1 MSQLPGSDPT
11 NVAPNET
18 AELKKQLGDALKA
31 VNDLRSEVGRLKQS
45 RQPEPTQ
52 IPSQQRG
59 APSAVA
65 GAEVDLVDLIENN
78 PQEFERHI
86 SSRAAETMMPYLNG
100 LGDAVFTNAVTA
112 ATFFNDPEKGH
123 RRTKAFRQNV
133 MTKVREIYQA
143 DPNLPLEEA
152 LERGEQLIASDLEQL
167 GYKKSEPDTVQPPT
181 QQQPFTPAASQ
192 PGAVAEGGSAQP
204 GRAPSAQPKT
214 LAVTDEQQVD
224 DYVADL
230 DSYRAK

>member
-1 MSQLPGSDPT
+1 MSELPNSDP
-11 NVAPNET
+11 APAAQNET
-18 AELKKQLGDALKA
+18 AELRKQLGEALKA
-31 VNDLRSEVGRLKQS
+31 VNDLRSEVGRLKQQ
-45 RQPEPTQ
+45 RPPEPTTV
-52 IPSQQRG
+52 PSTQRG

-86 SSRAAETMMPYLNG
+86 STRAAETMMPYLNG

-133 MTKVREIYQA
+133 MTKVREIYQT

-167 GYKKSEPDTVQPPT
+167 GYKKPEPVEDPQPPAPQAT
-181 QQQPFTPAASQ
+181 TPAASQ

-204 GRAPSAQPKT
+204 GRVPAARQNVAP
-214 LAVTDEQQVD
+214 VTDEAQVD
-224 DYVADL
+224 DYVAEI
-230 DSYRAK
+230 DSLRAK